1 MVRLGGFRRAGRR
14 SSRSFG
20 QQCARELEIRDLV
33 SQTVECSSV
42 VVVAW
47 HPAFFAHILLA
58 IHYPLPAAY
67 CLLTCHAPFR
77 HSSSRQPTGAALGPA
92 VGDGRDAQDMGLAAS
107 ARGECGNP
115 LRGPA
120 GSSSGVPRLRGPCS
134 RRAWRGRPLGP
145 GNVPDRAA
153 GRLRVERRIGR

>member
-67 CLLTCHAPFR
+67 CPMALSFVFFVSQVSLAQAFTPGTRETPPIFGYRPFR
-77 HSSSRQPTGAALGPA
+77 CMGDAALAPKGA
-92 VGDGRDAQDMGLAAS
+92 EGDWECAS
-107 ARGECGNP
+107 
-115 LRGPA
+115 
-120 GSSSGVPRLRGPCS
+120 VPQ
-134 RRAWRGRPLGP
+134 A
-145 GNVPDRAA
+145 
-153 GRLRVERRIGR
+153 